1 MINTV
6 AYFGHDV
13 SDAAIKR
20 RVGAFR
26 GDGLN
31 VIGFMKRRSDTAQ
44 ADWQNVDLGRTHDGA
59 LLARIVSIFTG
70 VFRTWKAR
78 KQLKTADA
86 IVARNLDMLACA
98 VMARGVSGSSAPI
111 VYECLDVHRLMC
123 RQDIVG
129 GTLRKIEAW
138 LMTRVSGLMVSSPAF
153 LSEYFEKYHADA
165 YRSRLVEN
173 RLVPEMLAALH
184 GKDGARDVPTADN
197 DTAIKKLRLGWVGI
211 LRCSRSLDILCQL
224 AAQYPDH
231 LQIDLHGIPS
241 GVEVPDFEDR
251 IAPYQNIVFHGR
263 YRSPEDLDHI
273 YGNMDLVWS
282 IDFMEA
288 GYNSLWLLP
297 NRIYEGG
304 YFSVPSVAVD
314 GTETARWVAERE
326 GGFVLQEPLLE
337 SASDLVQKLLATP
350 DLIGKKRAALS
361 ALDRS
366 AFVQPSGFIK
376 QTMLELVA

>member
-31 VIGFMKRRSDTAQ
+31 VIGFMKRRSDNAE

-59 LLARIVSIFTG
+59 LLSRVFSIFTG

-78 KQLKTADA
+78 KELKSADA
-86 IVARNLDMLACA
+86 IIARNLDMLACA
-98 VMARGVSGSSAPI
+98 VMARAVSGSSAPI

-123 RQDIVG
+123 RDDFIG
-129 GTLRKIEAW
+129 RTMRRIEAW

-173 RLVPEMLAALH
+173 RLVPEMLDELH
-184 GKDGARDVPTADN
+184 GKAGERATPLADN
-197 DTAIKKLRLGWVGI
+197 DVLPDKLRLGWVGI
-211 LRCSRSLDILCQL
+211 LRCSRSLDIICHL
-224 AAQYPDH
+224 AAQFPDR

-241 GVEVPDFEDR
+241 GVELPDFEDR
-251 IAPYQNIVFHGR
+251 IAPYDNIVFHGR
-263 YRSPEDLDHI
+263 YRSPEDLDWI

-288 GYNSLWLLP
+288 GYNFP
-297 NRIYEGG
+297 
-304 YFSVPSVAVD
+304 VAF
-314 GTETARWVAERE
+314 AE
-326 GGFVLQEPLLE
+326 
-337 SASDLVQKLLATP
+337 P
-350 DLIGKKRAALS
+350 DL
-361 ALDRS
+361 
-366 AFVQPSGFIK
+366 
-376 QTMLELVA
+376 